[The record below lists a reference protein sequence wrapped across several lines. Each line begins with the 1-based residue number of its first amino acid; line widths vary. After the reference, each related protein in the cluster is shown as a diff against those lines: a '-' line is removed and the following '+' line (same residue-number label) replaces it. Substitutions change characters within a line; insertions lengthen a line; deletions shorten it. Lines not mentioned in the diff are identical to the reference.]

1 MREDMSKVVIERPRW
16 GHRLPSSKTRLRIRR
31 YDQDKEYDDLP
42 KRVSGSR
49 SKYIRAREVKDFS
62 DLLGPLRRFLR
73 KNVGRPWDHVYSE
86 MKESLDD
93 RKVTGRHVFEHV
105 DGEVETHAF
114 IDGDGE
120 LYTWGH
126 SGRQPVYGFY
136 VNPRTGLLC
145 WSDNNPWRRARGKS
159 KTAAEEITHVRLSAN
174 TGHVKVNG
182 IWYFIEYKISEKL
195 ADCDQANRAALLR
208 ATPKVSDSPV
218 LILRKKQLSQKELKA
233 AKLKNDRPL
242 ALIDEMNQR

>member
-1 MREDMSKVVIERPRW
+1 MREDMSKVVTERPRW
-16 GHRLPSSKTRLRIRR
+16 GHRLPSSKTRLRIRC
-31 YDQDKEYDDLP
+31 YDRGNEYDNLP

-49 SKYIRAREVKDFS
+49 SKHIRAGEIKHFS

-73 KNVGRPWDHVYSE
+73 KNVGRPWDMVYSE
-86 MKESLDD
+86 MKENLDD

-120 LYTWGH
+120 LYKWGY
-126 SGRQPVYGFY
+126 SGRRPVYGFY
-136 VNPRTGLLC
+136 VDPRTGLLC
-145 WSDNNPWRRARGKS
+145 WSDNNPWRRTRGKS

-174 TGHVKVNG
+174 TGYFKMNG
-182 IWYFIEYKISEKL
+182 IWYFIEYKVYEKL
-195 ADCDQANRAALLR
+195 SGCDQVNQAVLLR
-208 ATPKVSDSPV
+208 AIPKVSDSPI

-233 AKLKNDRPL
+233 AKLKNDHPL
-242 ALIDEMNQR
+242 AVMAEMNQR